1 VFRSVRRPR
10 CECDYDKMCH
20 ILEGT
25 VRLTDADGVAK
36 TFGPGGFVRGGGGV
50 QGNLGKHHACA
61 SPGNAGSPYVN
72 ASSKA
77 GYKGYNYQNNR
88 RVTQNRPSI
97 GSARAR
103 RPRPD
108 RRLWRGAI

>member
-10 CECDYDKMCH
+10 CKCDYDEMCH
-20 ILEGT
+20 ILKGT
-25 VRLTDADGVAK
+25 VRLPDADDASCEQSGL
-36 TFGPGGFVRGGGGV
+36 GF
-50 QGNLGKHHACA
+50 A
-61 SPGNAGSPYVN
+61 GNAGSPYVN

-77 GYKGYNYQNNR
+77 GYKGYNYQNKG
-88 RVTQNRPSI
+88 RVIQNRPSQ

-108 RRLWRGAI
+108 RRLRRGAM

>member
-1 VFRSVRRPR
+1 
-10 CECDYDKMCH
+10 MCH

-36 TFGPGGFVRGGGGV
+36 TFGPWQAGTTRRVSN
-50 QGNLGKHHACA
+50 QACA

-72 ASSKA
+72 ASSKS
-77 GYKGYNYQNNR
+77 GYKGYNYQNKS
-88 RVTQNRPSI
+88 RVTQNRPSK

-108 RRLWRGAI
+108 RRLRRGAM